1 MEGYE
6 YLVPNPGSD
15 LMPTEETLVLFAF
28 CAISVLFTT
37 SMVCCLK
44 PKKRE
49 EAPLLPVVDTMV
61 HDRPSADNP
70 FLKLRI
76 HTFSS
81 AEELHTPKPA
91 LNL

>member
-6 YLVPNPGSD
+6 YLVPHSGSGI
-15 LMPTEETLVLFAF
+15 MPTEEIFVLLAF
-28 CAISVLFTT
+28 GALSTLFTV

-49 EAPLLPVVDTMV
+49 EAPVLPVTDSMV
-61 HDRPSADNP
+61 HSMPSVDNP

-76 HTFSS
+76 HAFST
-81 AEELHTPKPA
+81 AEELATPKPV
-91 LNL
+91 LNF